1 MCWRR
6 YYFTAALVDN
16 PMVGRLRI
24 QIFGFIGVG
33 TLFMVSAG
41 AYGPLTTPGGI
52 GTFQFLYFFS
62 SFVVSSSLA
71 TCTDRMHA
79 LRGFFSGGRR
89 LHAHTMTP
97 MSWTVQIASTQGVS
111 QQACG
116 AHAHEPG
123 CSAQHFGGD
132 RPATSGVVQSALS
145 AYECSSA
152 CAGPIRTQLHHFP
165 AGWCARTSPLPEASF
180 LCISRFSS

>member
-24 QIFGFIGVG
+24 QIFGFLGVG

-62 SFVVSSSLA
+62 SFVVRS
-71 TCTDRMHA
+71 RPRH
-79 LRGFFSGGRR
+79 
-89 LHAHTMTP
+89 LHA
-97 MSWTVQIASTQGVS
+97 S
-111 QQACG
+111 
-116 AHAHEPG
+116 HAHPERPPSQG
-123 CSAQHFGGD
+123 AQTACPRHDTSVTDSAH
-132 RPATSGVVQSALS
+132 
-145 AYECSSA
+145 
-152 CAGPIRTQLHHFP
+152 
-165 AGWCARTSPLPEASF
+165 
-180 LCISRFSS
+180 

>member
-1 MCWRR
+1 MMLSFQRHCNARR

-62 SFVVSSSLA
+62 SFVVSALP
-71 TCTDRMHA
+71 CQLHA
-79 LRGFFSGGRR
+79 
-89 LHAHTMTP
+89 LHAH
-97 MSWTVQIASTQGVS
+97 SEGL
-111 QQACG
+111 
-116 AHAHEPG
+116 
-123 CSAQHFGGD
+123 F
-132 RPATSGVVQSALS
+132 L
-145 AYECSSA
+145 
-152 CAGPIRTQLHHFP
+152 PIV
-165 AGWCARTSPLPEASF
+165 
-180 LCISRFSS
+180 